1 MAVAV
6 VTGASR
12 GLGLELV
19 LRLSAERA
27 VVGVSR
33 GAPGDERWRRLEA
46 ENKACHV
53 AGDVAEPATVAAAF
67 RAAERLGTVDVV
79 VNCAGS
85 GVFGPAAEI
94 APPDLVTTLRANLV
108 GLILFS
114 QGAYARLA
122 TSGGTLVNVLSTA
135 ARLPRANETLY
146 CASKWGARGFTE
158 SLRLEA
164 AGSAMSILAVYPG
177 GMRTSFWRQAC
188 GQPAADGSRFMDPS
202 EVAAAIV
209 AALPRQGG
217 AIVSEL
223 TIVRPPSGAHP
234 VPTEVP

>member
-19 LRLSAERA
+19 VRLAAERA
-27 VVGVSR
+27 VVGISR
-33 GAPGDERWRRLEA
+33 QAPEDERWLRLESESRA
-46 ENKACHV
+46 RHV
-53 AGDVAEPATVAAAF
+53 AGDVAEPATVGAAF
-67 RAAERLGTVDVV
+67 REAERLGKVDIV

-85 GVFGPAAEI
+85 GVFAAAAEI
-94 APPDLVTTLRANLV
+94 APRDVVETVRANVV

-114 QGAYARLA
+114 QAAYERLGA
-122 TSGGTLVNVLSTA
+122 SGGTLVNVLSTA
-135 ARLPRANETLY
+135 ALVPRADETVY

-177 GMRTSFWRQAC
+177 GMRTSFWRRAR
-188 GQPAADGSRFMDPS
+188 GQPAADDARFMDPG
-202 EVAAAIV
+202 EVAATIV

-223 TIVRPPSGAHP
+223 TIARPAGKGASSS
-234 VPTEVP
+234 